1 MPDKEFS
8 IQRMIL
14 STHLWLGIS
23 GVICTWATFVLLQQA
38 VSIRYLAFVLAGT
51 MTVYTFHGYR
61 NMKAQQRDQDIIPTV
76 PAYIRLALIVGGIAT
91 MVLFLMLKR
100 TNQLILLFP
109 AVMALLYVVPIFKG
123 RRLKDY
129 PFIKIL
135 AIVVAWTMITY
146 LIPVRSIPG
155 WWNESGYNFLMLD
168 RLLFFFAL
176 AIPFDIRDIQFDR
189 EHQLKTIPNTIGQ
202 DNSQNLALFS
212 IFLAGGFMA
221 MGTDALGIHE
231 VVKIG
236 ILAVYILVGVVIIY
250 LKNRPGNGFYSWLI
264 DGFLFLYGIVILF
277 LSR

>member
-1 MPDKEFS
+1 
-8 IQRMIL
+8 MIL
-14 STHLWLGIS
+14 STHLWLGIC
-23 GVICTWATFVLLQQA
+23 GVFSTWATFVLLHQS
-38 VSIRYLAFVLAGT
+38 VPIRYLAFVLAGT
-51 MTVYTFHGYR
+51 MTIYTFHGYR
-61 NMKAQQRDQDIIPTV
+61 SLKVQQADRHTSPEIPV
-76 PAYIRLALIVGGIAT
+76 YIRLVLILGGIAT
-91 MVLFLMLKR
+91 LVLYLMLNR

-109 AVMALLYVVPIFKG
+109 AVMAMLYVVPIFKG

-135 AIVVAWTMITY
+135 AIVIAWTMITY
-146 LIPVRSIPG
+146 LIPVRTIPR
-155 WWNESGYNFLMLD
+155 WWTEWGYNFLMLD

-189 EHQLKTIPNTIGQ
+189 DHQLKTIPNTIGQ

-221 MGTDALGIHE
+221 MGTDLLGIHE

-236 ILAVYILVGVVIIY
+236 ILAVYVLIGVVIIQ
-250 LKNRPGNGFYSWLI
+250 LKNKPGSGFYSWLI
-264 DGFLFLYGIVILF
+264 DGFLFLYGLVILF